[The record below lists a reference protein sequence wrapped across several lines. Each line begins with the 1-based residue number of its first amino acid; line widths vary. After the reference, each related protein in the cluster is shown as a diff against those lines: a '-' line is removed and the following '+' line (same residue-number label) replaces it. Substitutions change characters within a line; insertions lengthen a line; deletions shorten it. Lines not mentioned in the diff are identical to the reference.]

1 MNQLQRRSI
10 NFYPSEWATLRDIAL
25 QRGFR
30 SRHEMIR
37 DAIVQI
43 LAENVET
50 PDPA

>member
-1 MNQLQRRSI
+1 MKQLQRRSI

-25 QRGFR
+25 KQGFR
-30 SRHEMIR
+30 SRHALIR
-37 DAIVQI
+37 KAIVQI